1 MDSSQKS
8 GEMAINITESKST
21 KGKAAAVAPA
31 TIIAT
36 TKGAENPKG
45 GWKRGVGVFDFILR
59 ICAIGAALAA
69 TATMGTTDQTLP
81 FFTQFL
87 QFQASYDDLPA
98 FTYFVIANGIASAY
112 LVLSLPFS
120 VVCIVRP
127 HIVGARLLLLILDT
141 VMIALTTSGA
151 AGAASIVYLAHN
163 GNPNTNW
170 NAICQQFNDFC
181 QRVSGA
187 VVASFITAFI
197 FMFLVVLSAVALRR
211 N

>member
-1 MDSSQKS
+1 MHLQLNQNKLNQLPNFVSLYKPNKFYKVAHPNKALTGSYIFCGTVRYLSHCQMDSSQKS

-21 KGKAAAVAPA
+21 RGKAAAVAPA

-36 TKGAENPKG
+36 TKGTENPKG

-98 FTYFVIANGIASAY
+98 FTYPS
-112 LVLSLPFS
+112 
-120 VVCIVRP
+120 
-127 HIVGARLLLLILDT
+127 
-141 VMIALTTSGA
+141 
-151 AGAASIVYLAHN
+151 
-163 GNPNTNW
+163 TNH
-170 NAICQQFNDFC
+170 C
-181 QRVSGA
+181 
-187 VVASFITAFI
+187 
-197 FMFLVVLSAVALRR
+197 
-211 N
+211 